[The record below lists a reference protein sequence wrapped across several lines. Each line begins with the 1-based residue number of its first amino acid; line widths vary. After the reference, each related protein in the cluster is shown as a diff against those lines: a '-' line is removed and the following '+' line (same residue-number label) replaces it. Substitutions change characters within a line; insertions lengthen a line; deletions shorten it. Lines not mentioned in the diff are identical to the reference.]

1 MYRRAD
7 DGITLFGQCADGCP
21 TENPSFGLNRQDNN
35 VMASIDNLYAF
46 IFNRCEYA
54 YSSLPVYIGYGI
66 GSDMKGFGFDDDGS
80 SFFPSSS
87 ISHLSDDGQI
97 VEQSSHRTHERTHER
112 CWTSPLEQ
120 SLGPT

>member
-1 MYRRAD
+1 
-7 DGITLFGQCADGCP
+7 
-21 TENPSFGLNRQDNN
+21 
-35 VMASIDNLYAF
+35 MASIDNLYAF
-46 IFNRCEYA
+46 IFNRCEYI

-97 VEQSSHRTHERTHER
+97 LEHSRARTHERTNDVGLR
-112 CWTSPLEQ
+112 RATVTSHLVPGGPGGGGTYFLKLATYQ
-120 SLGPT
+120 SSRLVYLRPRSN